1 MTDKLILDACCGSRM
16 FWWNKRHPAEVYND
30 IRELKTT
37 LCDGRTLEVSPDTFY
52 DFRDLPYPSDS
63 FKMVVFD
70 PPHLIKAGANSW
82 LATKYGLLSEDWEK
96 QLKEGFDECMRV
108 LDQYGT
114 LIFKWN
120 DDQIKLSEVLQVFG
134 QKPLF
139 GDIRS
144 KTHWCV
150 FMKGVEE

>member
-1 MTDKLILDACCGSRM
+1 M
-16 FWWNKRHPAEVYND
+16 N
-30 IRELKTT
+30 REDLSM
-37 LCDGRTLEVSPDTFY
+37 LEVNPGTFY
-52 DFRDLPYPSDS
+52 DFRYLPYPSDS
-63 FKMVVFD
+63 FKMVVFE
-70 PPHLIKAGANSW
+70 PQHLIKAGANSW
-82 LATKYGLLSEDWEK
+82 LAIRYGLLSEDWEK

-120 DDQIKLSEVLQVFG
+120 DDQIKLTEVLKVFG

-139 GDIRS
+139 GDKIS
-144 KTHWCV
+144 KKHWCV

>member
-1 MTDKLILDACCGSRM
+1 
-16 FWWNKRHPAEVYND
+16 
-30 IRELKTT
+30 
-37 LCDGRTLEVSPDTFY
+37 
-52 DFRDLPYPSDS
+52 
-63 FKMVVFD
+63 MVVFD

-120 DDQIKLSEVLQVFG
+120 DDQIKLSEVLKVFG

-139 GDIRS
+139 GDKRS
-144 KTHWCV
+144 KKHLCV

>member
-1 MTDKLILDACCGSRM
+1 M
-16 FWWNKRHPAEVYND
+16 N
-30 IRELKTT
+30 REDLS
-37 LCDGRTLEVSPDTFY
+37 TLEVSPGTFY
-52 DFRDLPYPSDS
+52 DFRYLPYPSDS
-63 FKMVVFD
+63 FKMVVFE

-82 LATKYGLLSEDWEK
+82 LAIRYGMLSEDWEK

-120 DDQIKLSEVLQVFG
+120 DDQIKLSEVLKVFG

-139 GDIRS
+139 GDKRS
-144 KTHWCV
+144 KKHWCV